1 MNSRVTIETLKN
13 APKGAPVMQ
22 KAGKDAKLL
31 RLAFQIAEVIN
42 RDAKEQEKV

>member
-1 MNSRVTIETLKN
+1 MKNVSIETLKN

-31 RLAFQIAEVIN
+31 RFALKIAN
-42 RDAKEQEKV
+42 SQEKV